1 MATPIDAGGRDHKLE
16 LGGMIGGGSAITLGL
31 LLWAGASST
40 QTEINAAPSRTQSDL
55 NHLRDLE
62 SRGDFYATAGN
73 VLVAT
78 GVLVGGIATY
88 LYIRDRRSASAAT
101 ARLTPALL
109 PHGAGLV
116 LSFGG
121 PP

>member
-1 MATPIDAGGRDHKLE
+1 
-16 LGGMIGGGSAITLGL
+16 MIGGGSAVVLGL

-40 QTEINAAPSRTQSDL
+40 QTEINAAPVRTQGDL

-62 SRGDFYATAGN
+62 SRGDLYANAGN

-78 GVLVGGIATY
+78 GALVGGIATY
-88 LYIRDRRSASAAT
+88 LYIRNRRSASAAT
-101 ARLTPALL
+101 ARLMPTLL

-121 PP
+121 SP

>member
-1 MATPIDAGGRDHKLE
+1 TSFDAGSRRDRKLE
-16 LGGMIGGGSAITLGL
+16 LGGMIGGASAVALGL
-31 LLWAGASST
+31 LLWTGASST
-40 QTEINAAPSRTQSDL
+40 QTEIDAAPNRTQGDL

-78 GVLVGGIATY
+78 GVLVGGLATY
-88 LYIRDRRSASAAT
+88 LYLRDRRAASSAT
-101 ARLTPALL
+101 ARLTPTVL

-121 PP
+121 SP